1 MTLLSVILLVL
12 KISIILSVFALGLNA
27 TFSDMTCLFR
37 HPAELVR
44 AALSMYVLMPLLA
57 IAILMTFHLHPA
69 VKVAI
74 GALALSPVP
83 PIFPRRALNA
93 GGRDDYSIGLLVA
106 VSVLGVVI
114 TPIVIRYFEHLA
126 KAPLEMPAR
135 SVAALVITTILIP
148 LLLGIAV
155 RDAAPRFAEQIVEPV
170 SMWATTLLI
179 LSALPVLIGSLP
191 LLLSLIGDGTLLSF
205 AAFAVAGYLIG
216 DALGRPDSEKRRV
229 LGLAT
234 ATRHPA
240 IAAAIAHVNFPD
252 EKLAVPAIV
261 LYLIVSGVITG
272 LVSRQRPRPTG
283 LPSRRTEKRL
293 AA

>member
-1 MTLLSVILLVL
+1 VTLLSVILLVL
-12 KISIILSVFALGLNA
+12 KISIVLSVFALGLNA
-27 TFSDMTCLFR
+27 TFSDMTYLFR

-83 PIFPRRALNA
+83 PIFPRMALNA
-93 GGRDDYSIGLLVA
+93 GGRDDYSVGLLVA
-106 VSVLGVVI
+106 ASVLGVVI
-114 TPIVIRYFEHLA
+114 TPIVIGYFEHLA

-155 RDAAPRFAEQIVEPV
+155 RDAAPMFAEQIVEPV
-170 SMWATTLLI
+170 SMWAAALLI
-179 LSALPVLIGSLP
+179 LSALPVLIGSMP
-191 LLLSLIGDGTLLSF
+191 LLLSLISDGTLMSF

-216 DALGRPDSEKRRV
+216 DTLGRPDSEKRQV

-240 IAAAIAHVNFPD
+240 IAAAIAYVNFPA

-272 LVSRQRPRPTG
+272 LVSRQRPRPSG